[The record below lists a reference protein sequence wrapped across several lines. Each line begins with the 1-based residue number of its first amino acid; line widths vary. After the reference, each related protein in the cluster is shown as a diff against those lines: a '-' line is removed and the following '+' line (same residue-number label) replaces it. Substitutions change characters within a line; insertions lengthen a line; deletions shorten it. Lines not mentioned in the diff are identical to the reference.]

1 MQLSGP
7 SLPESFVLLQ
17 DDFFVTGVLWHLR
30 VTSGI
35 GENGF

>member
-7 SLPESFVLLQ
+7 SLAESFVPLQ
-17 DDFFVTGVLWHLR
+17 NDLFVTGVLWHLR
-30 VTSGI
+30 ATSGI